1 MYHLALALG
10 DVFATINIDPFKP
23 GGEVQSNRLTLTGD
37 ATPIDQ
43 KIMDTDI
50 ERFVEVWQK
59 CTLMKKWSSTR
70 IEVLKSNFWADFSAD
85 SIKQT
90 DSNF

>member
-1 MYHLALALG
+1 LG

-50 ERFVEVWQK
+50 KRFVE
-59 CTLMKKWSSTR
+59 
-70 IEVLKSNFWADFSAD
+70 A
-85 SIKQT
+85 
-90 DSNF
+90 